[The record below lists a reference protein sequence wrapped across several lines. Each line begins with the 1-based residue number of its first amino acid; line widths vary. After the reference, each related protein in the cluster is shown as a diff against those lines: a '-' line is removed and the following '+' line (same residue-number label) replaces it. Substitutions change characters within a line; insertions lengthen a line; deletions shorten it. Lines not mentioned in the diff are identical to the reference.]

1 MGSDGKQ
8 APPATQSMEQRTP
21 PDKLELAIEAE
32 IIPTLL
38 KQLAKDITD
47 PAGEDPARKDNGTQM
62 TWLESVAYHRS
73 PQESAGQSAPY
84 TGKAAPYQAQRIA
97 PEDFAN
103 MVIADSEEPCKQALQ
118 QLRADGIDDKT
129 ILLELLA
136 PTSAEL
142 GRRWEQDLADFAD
155 VTIGVC
161 RLHQLLRL
169 MHPQDM
175 RTLDGS
181 AHGGRVLLTTAPGE
195 QHSFGLLMVGELL
208 FRAGWYTD
216 IDIDS
221 VVDQIRQKVAKQW
234 YELAGVSVS
243 GETHIK
249 TAKALIKDIRK
260 HSCNPDIAIVAGGS
274 LINAQP
280 GIVSNLGADQ
290 AITADDDPAL
300 ATARYQPSAR
310 RI

>member
-8 APPATQSMEQRTP
+8 RPPPATRSTQRRPP

-38 KQLAKDITD
+38 KQLAKDTS
-47 PAGEDPARKDNGTQM
+47 DPAREDDGTQM
-62 TWLESVAYHRS
+62 TWLESVAYDRS
-73 PQESAGQSAPY
+73 PQESAWQS
-84 TGKAAPYQAQRIA
+84 TTSTNNKRAAHQAQRIT
-97 PEDFAN
+97 PEEFAN
-103 MVIADSEEPCKQALQ
+103 MVMADSEEPCKQALL
-118 QLRADGIDDKT
+118 QLRNEGVDDKR

-175 RTLDGS
+175 RTLDSS

-195 QHSFGLLMVGELL
+195 QHSFGLLMAGELL

-221 VVDQIRQKVAKQW
+221 VVDQIRQKVATQW
-234 YELAGVSVS
+234 YELAGISVS
-243 GETHIK
+243 GETHVK
-249 TAKALIKDIRK
+249 SAKSLIRDIRK

-274 LINAQP
+274 LINAHP
-280 GIVSNLGADQ
+280 DIVTSLGADQ
-290 AITADDDPAL
+290 AITADDDPGL